1 MPPREL
7 TPAQITTQ
15 ALSGKCPLCMQA
27 VEVFCAA
34 LGVAAGNLA
43 VILGALGGVYIGG
56 RIVPRLGMLFER
68 SAFRARFEAKGRFR
82 TYLASQV
89 DRAQD
94 VPDRR
99 CYGVRRKLGNKSRF
113 SALMPNECA

>member
-1 MPPREL
+1 ML
-7 TPAQITTQ
+7 LGAI
-15 ALSGKCPLCMQA
+15 A
-27 VEVFCAA
+27 VRAGFGQSVSSVGGTGRRAA
-34 LGVAAGNLA
+34 PEPDPGADHCS
-43 VILGALGGVYIGG
+43 GALGTLQNLPGQ
-56 RIVPRLGMLFER
+56 
-68 SAFRARFEAKGRFR
+68 
-82 TYLASQV
+82 SQV